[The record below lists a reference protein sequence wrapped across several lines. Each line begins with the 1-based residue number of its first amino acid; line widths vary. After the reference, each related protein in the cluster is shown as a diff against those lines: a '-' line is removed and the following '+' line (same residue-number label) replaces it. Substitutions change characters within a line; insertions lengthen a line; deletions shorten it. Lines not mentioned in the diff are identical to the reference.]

1 MGRSRIYNII
11 GIFGQ
16 NLEQWIQVDAVG
28 QWNLVVNNRIRDN
41 IQIKVY
47 QVKKDILIVKK

>member
-1 MGRSRIYNII
+1 M
-11 GIFGQ
+11 
-16 NLEQWIQVDAVG
+16 EQWIQVDAVG

>member
-47 QVKKDILIVKK
+47 QVKKDILIIKK